1 MLKIF
6 NDLTGKKEEFIPL
19 EDNKVKMYVCGPT
32 VYDYSHLGH
41 ARVYVFFD
49 VVYRYLKFKGFDVI
63 YIQNLTDID
72 DKIINRAIEENISI
86 FQLAE
91 KYTEFYFRDMKK
103 LNALSADFYPRAT
116 QHITDMI
123 EAIKV
128 LIEKGFA
135 YESGGNVYFSV
146 ENFDSYGKLSKRP
159 IEELKDTE
167 ISSDKRNPKD
177 FALWKRRK
185 DNEPYWNSPWGSGRP
200 GWHIECS
207 IMAIKYLGNS
217 IDIHGGGQDLIFP
230 HHENEIA
237 QSEAFTGKK
246 FVNFWIH
253 NAFLTINKEKMSKS
267 LGNFFTINEILEKR
281 SPENLR
287 YFLISTHYRKP
298 IEYNEDNLDQAKN
311 ILERLYAALEFS
323 RPPITYDES
332 KISDEL
338 TKELE
343 NTILHTEEKF
353 IEAMDDDFNI
363 PLALSHLQN
372 LARTIN
378 KIASGGKYVRPTTLS
393 KAHELLLKIGNILGI
408 FLEHKKETS
417 DYLIN
422 LLLTIRAEARKTKNY
437 ALSDKIRSEIQ
448 KMNIEVKD
456 LPLKTIWFKKI

>member
-6 NDLTGKKEEFIPL
+6 NDLTGKKEDFIPL

-103 LNALSADFYPRAT
+103 LNALSANFYPRAT

-185 DNEPYWNSPWGSGRP
+185 DNEPYWNSPWGPGRP

-323 RPPITYDES
+323 RPSITYDES

-338 TKELE
+338 TK
-343 NTILHTEEKF
+343 
-353 IEAMDDDFNI
+353 
-363 PLALSHLQN
+363 
-372 LARTIN
+372 
-378 KIASGGKYVRPTTLS
+378 
-393 KAHELLLKIGNILGI
+393 
-408 FLEHKKETS
+408 
-417 DYLIN
+417 
-422 LLLTIRAEARKTKNY
+422 
-437 ALSDKIRSEIQ
+437 
-448 KMNIEVKD
+448 
-456 LPLKTIWFKKI
+456 